1 MLLVGSSLVA
11 YQHCTHWDTSR
22 SSIRNFLI
30 KILVSM
36 VPLGIL
42 EFKVPRCAD
51 PVGLFA
57 KFSTKVMMMH
67 IAFLTLRWGGTFWG
81 VEIGHPRF
89 DAAMLLVAC
98 VLLPTAF

>member
-67 IAFLTLRWGGTFWG
+67 IAFLLLRLTLNG
-81 VEIGHPRF
+81 VEAGNRRF
-89 DAAMLLVAC
+89 DTGMLLVAC
-98 VLLPTAF
+98 TLLPTVF